1 MDGGTWRGLFTNYEL
16 RITNYDLENSASNA
30 RDDAERR
37 RSGIL
42 KRCGV
47 VGRMRW
53 DAASCTMNQ
62 GG

>member
-16 RITNYDLENSASNA
+16 RITIWQIRRAMLAMIQSESA
-30 RDDAERR
+30 AEFQEQ
-37 RSGIL
+37 
-42 KRCGV
+42 CGV

-53 DAASCTMNQ
+53 NAASWTTDQ